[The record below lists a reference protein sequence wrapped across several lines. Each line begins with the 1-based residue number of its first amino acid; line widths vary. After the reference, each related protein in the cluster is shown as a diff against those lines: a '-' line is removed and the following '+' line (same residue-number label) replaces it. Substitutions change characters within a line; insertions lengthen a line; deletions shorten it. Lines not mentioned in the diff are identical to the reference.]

1 MKPQVV
7 DAAVAGGDDGW
18 PTVTNELGPIAGHA
32 LGAAVVLIG
41 PSGLV
46 LFVHHNYGR
55 KNWEI
60 PGGNCEVGESALEG
74 ALREVHEELG
84 VDARI
89 KRCVGVY
96 WEPKWRPDRGMHHFV
111 FLAELLAPLP
121 SHPPDPREIIEWGW
135 FDLERPPRPISDF
148 TLRRARDAV
157 KEPQFNFATVSE
169 RTWLE

>member
-1 MKPQVV
+1 M
-7 DAAVAGGDDGW
+7 AINGF
-18 PTVTNELGPIAGHA
+18 GPIAGHA
-32 LGAAVVLIG
+32 LGAAVVVTS
-41 PSGLV
+41 PSGQV

-60 PGGNCEVGESALEG
+60 PGGGCEAGESALEG
-74 ALREVHEELG
+74 ALREVREELG

-89 KRCVGVY
+89 RRCVGVY
-96 WEPKWRPDRGMHHFV
+96 WEPNAAGRGMHHFV
-111 FLAELLAPLP
+111 FLAELLAALP

-135 FDLERPPRPISDF
+135 FDLESPPRPISDF

-157 KEPQFNFATVSE
+157 EQTQFTFATVTE